1 MTLIDSLK
9 NDSFHRPAL
18 VEETASLL
26 LTRRSGRYIDLTCGG
41 GGHLK
46 YISGL
51 LEREAVLVGIDRDP
65 EAVRVTKER
74 LQTVPQKTMVLN
86 STFAQLDEVI
96 KKLGFNQADGF
107 LLDLG
112 ISSHQLDTAERG
124 FSFTHEGPLDMRM
137 GPDCRMTAEELI
149 NSCSEE
155 ELGRIFKEFGEEKR
169 ARRAARAVVE
179 SRKKARIETTA
190 RLKEVLSP
198 VLAGRYLNA
207 SLARLFQAVRIELN
221 QELEQLR
228 GVLPK
233 VLKYLSVGGRAVV
246 ISYHSLEDRLVKQ
259 FMVEKSKGCI
269 CPKNFPVCTCNRK
282 PEIKILTKKPLRA
295 SPEEREAN
303 IRVRSARLRAMEK
316 VA

>member
-1 MTLIDSLK
+1 
-9 NDSFHRPAL
+9 
-18 VEETASLL
+18 
-26 LTRRSGRYIDLTCGG
+26 
-41 GGHLK
+41 
-46 YISGL
+46 
-51 LEREAVLVGIDRDP
+51 
-65 EAVRVTKER
+65 
-74 LQTVPQKTMVLN
+74 
-86 STFAQLDEVI
+86 
-96 KKLGFNQADGF
+96 
-107 LLDLG
+107 
-112 ISSHQLDTAERG
+112 
-124 FSFTHEGPLDMRM
+124 
-137 GPDCRMTAEELI
+137 
-149 NSCSEE
+149 
-155 ELGRIFKEFGEEKR
+155 
-169 ARRAARAVVE
+169 VE